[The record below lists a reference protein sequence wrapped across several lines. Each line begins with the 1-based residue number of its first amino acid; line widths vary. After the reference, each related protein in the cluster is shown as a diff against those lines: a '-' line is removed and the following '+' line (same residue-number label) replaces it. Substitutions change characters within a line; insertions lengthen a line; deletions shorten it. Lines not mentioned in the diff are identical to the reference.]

1 MHGTNGV
8 KRDCFPFEFFPQIY
22 FVSTIVAIQ
31 LVIVFNV
38 LLRFCARV
46 VRNTSSNSTRNE
58 FLGSSAISYV

>member
-1 MHGTNGV
+1 MERMEQKEIVFLSSSFRKSN
-8 KRDCFPFEFFPQIY
+8 
-22 FVSTIVAIQ
+22 FVSTVVAIQ

-58 FLGSSAISYV
+58 VLGSSAIYYV